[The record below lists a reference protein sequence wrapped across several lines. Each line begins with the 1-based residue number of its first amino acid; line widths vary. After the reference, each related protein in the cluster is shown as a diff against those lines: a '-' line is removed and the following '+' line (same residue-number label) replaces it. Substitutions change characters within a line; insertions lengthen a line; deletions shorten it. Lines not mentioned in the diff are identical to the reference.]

1 MASGRT
7 QARLRPSGRR
17 RGAVASA
24 SKANTRGRAGKQ
36 ARSTGR
42 ARSGRWASTR
52 ARAGEAEAGDG
63 VSWEGGVK
71 RQRELV
77 CEARE
82 KREALG
88 ERGGESDAPPRDRV
102 GGGGVETGK

>member
-1 MASGRT
+1 
-7 QARLRPSGRR
+7 
-17 RGAVASA
+17 
-24 SKANTRGRAGKQ
+24 
-36 ARSTGR
+36 
-42 ARSGRWASTR
+42 
-52 ARAGEAEAGDG
+52 